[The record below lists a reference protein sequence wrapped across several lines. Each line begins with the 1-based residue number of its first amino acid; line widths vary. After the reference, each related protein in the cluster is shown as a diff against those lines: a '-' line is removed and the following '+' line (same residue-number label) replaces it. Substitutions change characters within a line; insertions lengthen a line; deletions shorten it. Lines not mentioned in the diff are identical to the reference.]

1 MVGWMTFGDGD
12 KEAIAFC
19 APLAPR
25 IQTHLNPGFPTFD
38 LRHACRHLQVRVHWG
53 GPEQTNAV
61 GGGDRTGRFGLIAGF
76 HERHRCGPVSVAIQQ
91 GADDASVHHARKG
104 MVVWLGTKHSH
115 QFLAFAVRIDA
126 KPV

>member
-1 MVGWMTFGDGD
+1 
-12 KEAIAFC
+12 
-19 APLAPR
+19 
-25 IQTHLNPGFPTFD
+25 
-38 LRHACRHLQVRVHWG
+38 
-53 GPEQTNAV
+53 
-61 GGGDRTGRFGLIAGF
+61 
-76 HERHRCGPVSVAIQQ
+76 VAIQQ